1 MYLNHFKLEMILNE
15 LDVEKK
21 GLITVAQLDQTLQGS
36 DSFGFSSAA
45 LDQVF
50 CEMLGQK
57 IQEVDRNCVIKI
69 EAFMESL
76 KAQFDEDDE

>member
-50 CEMLGQK
+50 CEMLG
-57 IQEVDRNCVIKI
+57 
-69 EAFMESL
+69 
-76 KAQFDEDDE
+76 